1 MNYLIDLQ
9 SEEPAYIQL
18 YRHLVRDI
26 VRKVYPFG
34 SKLPSKRTIAA
45 DTGLSL
51 ITVEHALNLLYDEGY
66 AEGRMRSGTFVIYRS
81 EDFYVSEHSYDGEH
95 FPAGEHSPGG
105 DHSHDGE
112 HFPAGEHSLVSEH
125 SHDGDDPYSR
135 DNVDDNDGK
144 EKYGRKMTHVSYGG
158 DTSTAAFDGTR
169 TSGTLEGE
177 SIQGRDFLPETILA
191 RTVRKVLQDYG
202 ERILVQ
208 SPGRGCLE
216 LREEIRDYLAR
227 SRGFDVRTEQI
238 VIGSGAEYLYGLIV
252 QMLGRDR
259 IFALEDP
266 SYKKILQVYEAMGAK
281 CELLA
286 MGRSGIRGDELKKSR
301 ASVLHVTPY
310 NSYPSGI
317 TADISKKL
325 EYINW
330 AAGRSGII
338 IEDNY
343 DSELSVMRKPEEAI
357 FTMTDE
363 VKVIYINTFSKTIAP
378 SVRVGYMI
386 LPECLVDD
394 FEEKLGFYACT
405 VPVLDQLVLAEL
417 IRCGDFERH
426 INRVRRRRRAALK
439 EM

>member
-1 MNYLIDLQ
+1 
-9 SEEPAYIQL
+9 
-18 YRHLVRDI
+18 
-26 VRKVYPFG
+26 
-34 SKLPSKRTIAA
+34 
-45 DTGLSL
+45 
-51 ITVEHALNLLYDEGY
+51 
-66 AEGRMRSGTFVIYRS
+66 MRSGTYVIYRS
-81 EDFYVSEHSYDGEH
+81 EDFYGSDSAYVRDEPRGDDPH
-95 FPAGEHSPGG
+95 GG
-105 DHSHDGE
+105 D
-112 HFPAGEHSLVSEH
+112 L
-125 SHDGDDPYSR
+125 HDGDLHDGGDNIAVTGENMTGVSSKA
-135 DNVDDNDGK
+135 DDHKSNVDRTRMN
-144 EKYGRKMTHVSYGG
+144 V
-158 DTSTAAFDGTR
+158 TSTGDGTA
-169 TSGTLEGE
+169 
-177 SIQGRDFLPETILA
+177 GREFLPGTILA
-191 RTVRKVLQDYG
+191 RTVRKVLQDY
-202 ERILVQ
+202 EDRILVQ
-208 SPGRGCLE
+208 SPGRGCHE

-227 SRGFDVRTEQI
+227 SRGFDVRTKQI
-238 VIGSGAEYLYGLIV
+238 VIGSGAEYLYGMIV
-252 QMLGRDR
+252 QMLGRNR

-266 SYKKILQVYEAMGAK
+266 SYKKILQVYKAMGAK

-286 MGRSGIRGDELKKSR
+286 MGRSGIRGDALKKSG

-330 AAGRSGII
+330 AAGRNGII

-386 LPECLVDD
+386 MPECLVDD